1 MNRGPHKNSF
11 DLMRLIFAFF
21 VIITHSYAILGYE
34 EHDLLY
40 RISGGQTKFSVFA
53 VDSFFVISGYLVTIS
68 LVNSSSIFSYMSKRV
83 LRIVPG
89 FWAAVLL
96 SIVVLGFLT
105 SETPLESIFSAESIR
120 YVTNNF
126 AFRIHYYVSGILSG
140 KAING
145 SLWTIPY
152 EAFLYILI
160 IPLWWI
166 RRSTTRVS
174 VVVSVLLGFLAL
186 HFLANGVLI
195 DLSLPVIWINIAE
208 LCRLGVLY
216 MMGALFA
223 TWKIPGFR
231 KNWIVMLLGIGVIG
245 FSFIAHIYYYT
256 AFLCIPAI
264 VISLGLMYN
273 KTASRAAAN
282 GDYSYGVYLWAFP
295 IQQAIAYFFDI
306 QEPVYLTLAAM
317 PIAYIFG
324 MMSWHFIEHPFL
336 RLKYLLPVREKTG
349 EAEL

>member
-1 MNRGPHKNSF
+1 
-11 DLMRLIFAFF
+11 
-21 VIITHSYAILGYE
+21 
-34 EHDLLY
+34 
-40 RISGGQTKFSVFA
+40 
-53 VDSFFVISGYLVTIS
+53 
-68 LVNSSSIFSYMSKRV
+68 
-83 LRIVPG
+83 
-89 FWAAVLL
+89 
-96 SIVVLGFLT
+96 
-105 SETPLESIFSAESIR
+105 
-120 YVTNNF
+120 
-126 AFRIHYYVSGILSG
+126 
-140 KAING
+140 
-145 SLWTIPY
+145 LWTIPY

-273 KTASRAAAN
+273 KTASRAAAK

-295 IQQAIAYFFDI
+295 IQQAIAHFFDI

-324 MMSWHFIEHPFL
+324 MMSWDLIEHPFV
-336 RLKYLLPVREKTG
+336 RLKYLLPVREKAG
-349 EAEL
+349 EAVL